1 MAHKINHKWMKIRW
15 AAAGFSLVEIMVGM
29 VVGLITI
36 VVIMQSF
43 SAFEAQKRTTTS
55 GSDTLENGLIA
66 LQAIESDARS
76 AGYGLL
82 TPNGLACTSLNYYE
96 GNDAGAILAKGVAA
110 NGTAARIAPVAISD
124 VGASDSIIFT
134 AATSPLAG
142 MPFKLNSDWIGKSDK
157 DNPDMDN
164 IVGFTLEQDLYLVAA
179 PIASP
184 GIGATPIPCTRLGY
198 ASAIGPASPASYY
211 ETSVD
216 DFPAGGYPMNK
227 GFVINI
233 GSASGASDASG
244 ISPAGFVRNQ
254 YRVRF
259 TSPNQYDLVVE
270 NVSHFPQTVLS
281 TSAVALAS
289 NIVNVQVQYGVAPAN
304 TQPGVSSPSVNC
316 WTDATGSA
324 CNSESGNWASP
335 SAADIMRVKAIRIA
349 VVARSPLQEKPS
361 VAGGTCDA
369 TPASGVVSWPGGP
382 VIDLTANANWRCHRY
397 RVYQTIIPLR
407 NVIWANI

>member
-82 TPNGLACTSLNYYE
+82 TPNGLACTSMNYYE
-96 GNDAGAILAKGVAA
+96 ADAA
-110 NGTAARIAPVAISD
+110 NVIVASGVAARIAPVAISD
-124 VGASDSIIFT
+124 GASDSIIFT
-134 AATSPLAG
+134 AATSPIAG
-142 MPFKLNSDWIGKSDK
+142 MPFKLNSDMATATATADI
-157 DNPDMDN
+157 DNS
-164 IVGFTLEQDLYLVAA
+164 VGFTIEQDLFLVAA

-184 GIGATPIPCTRLGY
+184 GTGAVPTPCTRLGY
-198 ASAIGPASPASYY
+198 ASAIGAASPASYY
-211 ETSVD
+211 NTSVD
-216 DFPAGGYPMNK
+216 IFPTAGYPMNK

-259 TSPNQYDLVVE
+259 TSPSQYDLVVE

-289 NIVNVQVQYGVAPAN
+289 NIVNMQVQYGVAPAN

-316 WTDATGSA
+316 WTDATGNA

-382 VIDLTANANWRCHRY
+382 AIDLSANANWRCHRY